1 MGKGSLCNAWT
12 EFASL
17 PALQMERYV
26 YKRRQDGIFV
36 INLEKTWEKLQL
48 AARVIVAIENPQDV
62 IVQSARPYGQRA
74 VFKFAQYLN
83 CKYSAGRHTPGTF
96 TNQVG
101 ASTVTPAAVGSAMKE
116 FAHHIASN
124 VRGLGHC
131 DLPFADPEELRGAPP
146 ADPHR
151 PKVEYGTSEWDR
163 AMVQQGGHEQVLES
177 A

>member
-1 MGKGSLCNAWT
+1 MEKGRLCGCMGLSLHSA
-12 EFASL
+12 
-17 PALQMERYV
+17 PVQMERYV

-96 TNQVG
+96 TNQVSASKAAAAG
-101 ASTVTPAAVGSAMKE
+101 AVLNAHAQLWSTPIGV
-116 FAHHIASN
+116 FASLA
-124 VRGLGHC
+124 L
-131 DLPFADPEELRGAPP
+131 
-146 ADPHR
+146 
-151 PKVEYGTSEWDR
+151 
-163 AMVQQGGHEQVLES
+163 
-177 A
+177 